1 MLMSIS
7 LQVLNADLLWLINRV
22 DRRLIV
28 ISRLIALLAIRND
41 KAI

>member
-7 LQVLNADLLWLINRV
+7 LQVLNADLLRLINRV

-41 KAI
+41 QAI